1 MILTLPPLLGNGLWR
16 SRISETSADA
26 SSPIAGNILVQIV
39 KPFAGFRHRVFSR
52 YKYCKIIYATVINF
66 FSSPNVEANFNECG
80 RTTTYQHTEVMYRDL
95 RVRESVRVVTKARQ
109 SDKMKVN
116 TLSFDS
122 KTNSTGR
129 MWSEEEIEQA
139 RKVLESTE

>member
-1 MILTLPPLLGNGLWR
+1 M
-16 SRISETSADA
+16 
-26 SSPIAGNILVQIV
+26 
-39 KPFAGFRHRVFSR
+39 
-52 YKYCKIIYATVINF
+52 
-66 FSSPNVEANFNECG
+66 EANFNEGG

-95 RVRESVRVVTKARQ
+95 RVPESVRVVTKARQ